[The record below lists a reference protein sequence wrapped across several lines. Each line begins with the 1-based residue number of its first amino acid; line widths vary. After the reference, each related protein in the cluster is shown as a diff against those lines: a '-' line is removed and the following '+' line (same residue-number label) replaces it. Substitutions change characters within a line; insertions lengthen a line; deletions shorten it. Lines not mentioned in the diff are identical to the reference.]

1 MVLYHPALRY
11 GGYCIIALLFFIP
24 ICLKL
29 NINYVDYKYYSRS
42 ILILLVITVLVFNIR
57 NVNRIVKE
65 VNFYKYKPLQESFY
79 NLDDNIFRIQKKME
93 EHISKYNECS
103 YLKKRCNQEGKK
115 VYMKYGKII
124 FNNRV
129 ED

>member
-1 MVLYHPALRY
+1 
-11 GGYCIIALLFFIP
+11 
-24 ICLKL
+24 
-29 NINYVDYKYYSRS
+29 
-42 ILILLVITVLVFNIR
+42 
-57 NVNRIVKE
+57 
-65 VNFYKYKPLQESFY
+65 
-79 NLDDNIFRIQKKME
+79 ME